1 MLSRLESDERGLA
14 EIEASI
20 DRHERFVARQSEIL
34 ALRKSNLAGIKRMRA
49 LAASLR
55 EDDPEPTVNVAGL
68 SAIDANMGD
77 VTAGYVLAINDAVA
91 DDLAALKAQ
100 IDKLQAD
107 VPSMALKA
115 VQDAKRRNRRL

>member
-1 MLSRLESDERGLA
+1 MLSRR
-14 EIEASI
+14 SI
-20 DRHERFVARQSEIL
+20 L
-34 ALRKSNLAGIKRMRA
+34 RA
-49 LAASLR
+49 LGFGAPAAVVAAAVGV
-55 EDDPEPTVNVAGL
+55 PTAGTSSVNVAGL

-77 VTAGYVLAINDAVA
+77 VTAGYVLAINDAAA

-115 VQDAKRRNRRL
+115 VRDAKRRNRRS